1 MATHLYGINELAC
14 PVCGKLLTSDE
25 YEHAIEEIS
34 LRLGQEYQ
42 EQIKKD
48 RSEYEGQ
55 IERDRKISQEK
66 IDNIN
71 KNYNEHITVL
81 RDELAASYK
90 QQFEVLKKN
99 YEELDLQ
106 RQRNNKQSLDEKI
119 GDYEEKIRQKE
130 IQSEELEQELRET
143 KQNAVQDARA
153 ALQTELHSKDIEIRE
168 RDEQIQH
175 YKGNIEELKEQLST
189 TQPELKG
196 EAGEQ
201 VLLEDLREAFPEDQF
216 SRQTRGIS
224 EGDIL
229 QHIRTPSGTI
239 LKTPIVYDNKEVG
252 KVTRKEVEKQRYYK
266 EHEGTDYLLVVSPN
280 LPRNI
285 KNGVLGK
292 KEGVSLVR
300 RDIVV
305 EVAEYLRNAI
315 IEISKSCE
323 SKKHQD
329 TKQARVYDYITS
341 RDFCRKLES
350 ADADNSEM
358 MAMQNKE
365 EKDHQTMWKKRKAIV
380 QRSRDSYIAISS
392 EIDAI
397 IHGQPKDPNTN

>member
-1 MATHLYGINELAC
+1 MEGLF
-14 PVCGKLLTSDE
+14 TSVWM
-25 YEHAIEEIS
+25 S
-34 LRLGQEYQ
+34 FLQEV
-42 EQIKKD
+42 
-48 RSEYEGQ
+48 
-55 IERDRKISQEK
+55 KIA
-66 IDNIN
+66 
-71 KNYNEHITVL
+71 L
-81 RDELAASYK
+81 
-90 QQFEVLKKN
+90 
-99 YEELDLQ
+99 
-106 RQRNNKQSLDEKI
+106 RNNKQSLDEKI

-130 IQSEELEQELRET
+130 IQSAELEQELRET

-315 IEISKSCE
+315 IEISKSSE
-323 SKKHQD
+323 RKKDQD
-329 TKQARVYDYITS
+329 KKQARVYDYITS

-380 QRSRDSYIAISS
+380 QRSRDSYVAISS

-397 IHGQPKDPNTN
+397 IHAQPKDPNTN